1 MFLSLAESRV
11 PMRLVY
17 QLAEELRRD
26 PEQVFLVQSL
36 TLDKNRPL
44 LGLKGSFG
52 LFGSKE

>member
-1 MFLSLAESRV
+1 MFLSLAESLV
-11 PMRLVY
+11 PMRLTY

-52 LFGSKE
+52 LFGSK